1 MEIHMNV
8 IIFED
13 HKLDNLYP
21 ITYVRPV
28 YELKCGHTT
37 LREKIERM
45 IGKASFYY
53 LMRDYLAPVFAKRLG
68 EEKVNQ
74 FEILNKDGVL
84 IINGRLLAIDF
95 KIDLEGPEEVAL
107 SNNQLVYARI
117 KKTSIEKIQF
127 KNLNEFTT
135 AVTSM
140 LPSKNISATLIDYPW
155 NLVQNNPK
163 AIIDDFNQ
171 ITDKGIYGEFSDQA
185 AIIGDKKLIYIAPG
199 SSIHPFVT
207 LDTSNG
213 PIIIEKDVIIH
224 PYTHIEGPNAI
235 GELTQAFGGNIREGC
250 AIGPV
255 CRVRGEIE
263 ESIIHGYSNK
273 HHDGYLGHAYLGEWI
288 NLGAFTS
295 NSDLKNDYTSVQLLV
310 KGELVDSQ
318 DLKVGS
324 FIGDH
329 TKTSIGTL
337 LTTGAMIGI
346 MSNVITAGT
355 LIPKFVPSFC
365 WFLNNRVTKGFG
377 VQHMLSTAAKAM
389 ERRKV
394 QLTPED
400 EAMLRT
406 IFEMTRE
413 ERSFWIK
420 KGYRS

>member
-1 MEIHMNV
+1 MNV

-13 HKLDNLYP
+13 QNFDNLYP
-21 ITYVRPV
+21 LTYLRPI

-53 LMRDYLAPVFAKRLG
+53 FMRDYLAPVFAKKLG
-68 EEKVNQ
+68 KEKVNQ
-74 FEILNKDGVL
+74 LEVLKSDAVL

-95 KIDLEGPEEVAL
+95 KIDLEDPDGIAL

-117 KKTSIEKIQF
+117 RKTAIEKIQF
-127 KNLNEFTT
+127 ENLNEFIT
-135 AVTSM
+135 AIASI
-140 LPSKNISATLIDYPW
+140 LPSKNVMATLIDYPW
-155 NLVQNNPK
+155 NLIQNNSK
-163 AIIDDFNQ
+163 AIVDDFNH
-171 ITDKGIYGEFSDQA
+171 IEDIGIHGYLSNQA
-185 AIIGDKKLIYIAPG
+185 AIVGDKNLIHIAPG
-199 SSIHPFVT
+199 SSIQPFVT

-224 PYTHIEGPNAI
+224 PYTQIEGPHAMDKQS
-235 GELTQAFGGNIREGC
+235 QAFGGNIRAGC

-273 HHDGYLGHAYLGEWI
+273 HHDGFLGHAYVGEWV
-288 NLGAFTS
+288 NLGAFTT
-295 NSDLKNDYTSVQLLV
+295 NSDLKNDYTSVQLYI

-318 DLKVGS
+318 DMKVGS

-337 LTTGAMIGI
+337 LTTGAVIGI
-346 MSNVITAGT
+346 MSNIVTAGT

-365 WFLNNRVTKGFG
+365 WFINNHVTKGFG
-377 VQHMLSTAAKAM
+377 YRHMLTTAARAM

-400 EAMLRT
+400 EAMLNT
-406 IFEMTRE
+406 AFELTKE
-413 ERSFWIK
+413 ERGFWIK
-420 KGYRS
+420 KGFRS

>member
-13 HKLDNLYP
+13 HKFDNLYP

-199 SSIHPFVT
+199 SSIRPFVT

>member
-1 MEIHMNV
+1 MNA

-13 HKLDNLYP
+13 QKFDNLYP

-45 IGKASFYY
+45 IGNASFYY
-53 LMRDYLAPVFAKRLG
+53 FMRDYLAPVFANRLG
-68 EEKVNQ
+68 KEKVNQ
-74 FEILNKDGVL
+74 IDGLKNDDLL
-84 IINGRLLAIDF
+84 IINGRLLSIDF
-95 KIDLEGPEEVAL
+95 KVDLDGPEEVAI
-107 SNNQLVYARI
+107 SDNQLVYARI
-117 KKTSIEKIQF
+117 KKTSTETIQF
-127 KNLNEFTT
+127 NDWNEFIN
-135 AVTSM
+135 AITSI
-140 LPSKNISATLIDYPW
+140 LPSKNVSATLIDYPW
-155 NLVQNNPK
+155 NLVQNNRK
-163 AIIDDFNQ
+163 AIIDDFNH
-171 ITDKGIYGEFSDQA
+171 IIDKGINGEISDQA
-185 AIIGDKKLIYIAPG
+185 AVVGDKNLIHVAPG
-199 SSIHPFVT
+199 SSIRPFVT

-213 PIIIEKDVIIH
+213 PIIIDENVIIH

-235 GELTQAFGGNIREGC
+235 GKRTQAFGGNIREGC

-263 ESIIHGYSNK
+263 ESIIHSYSNK
-273 HHDGYLGHAYLGEWI
+273 HHDGFLGHAYVAEWV
-288 NLGAFTS
+288 NLGAFTT
-295 NSDLKNDYTSVQLLV
+295 NSDLKNDYTSVQLYI
-310 KGELVDSQ
+310 KGELIDSQ
-318 DLKVGS
+318 DIKIGS

-346 MSNVITAGT
+346 MSNVVTAGA

-377 VQHMLSTAAKAM
+377 VQHMLNTAAKAM

-394 QLTPED
+394 QLTSED
-400 EAMLRT
+400 EVMLRT
-406 IFEMTRE
+406 VFEMTKE

-420 KGYRS
+420 KGHRS

>member
-1 MEIHMNV
+1 MEMLMNV

-13 HKLDNLYP
+13 QKYDNLYP
-21 ITYVRPV
+21 LTYLRPV
-28 YELKCGHTT
+28 YELKCGRTT

-45 IGKASFYY
+45 VGNSSFYY
-53 LMRDYLAPVFAKRLG
+53 FMRDYLAPVFAKKLG
-68 EEKVNQ
+68 MEKVNQ
-74 FEILNKDGVL
+74 IDVLKTDDLL
-84 IINGRLLAIDF
+84 IINGKLLTIDF
-95 KIDLEGPEEVAL
+95 KIDLEGPEEVAI
-107 SNNQLVYARI
+107 SDNQLVYVRI
-117 KKTSIEKIQF
+117 KKKSIEKIQF
-127 KNLNEFTT
+127 NDLNEFINTI
-135 AVTSM
+135 TSI
-140 LPSKNISATLIDYPW
+140 LPSKNVSATLIDYPW

-171 ITDKGIYGEFSDQA
+171 ITDKGIHGEFSDQA
-185 AIIGDKKLIYIAPG
+185 AIIGDKNLIYIAPG
-199 SSIHPFVT
+199 SSIRPFVT

-213 PIIIEKDVIIH
+213 PIIIEKNVIIH
-224 PYTHIEGPNAI
+224 PYTHIEGPNAM

-273 HHDGYLGHAYLGEWI
+273 HHDGFLGHAYLGEWV

-346 MSNVITAGT
+346 MSNLITAGT

-377 VQHMLSTAAKAM
+377 FKHMLKTAAKSM
-389 ERRKV
+389 ERRNL
-394 QLTPED
+394 QFTPED

-406 IFEMTRE
+406 VFEMTKE

-420 KGYRS
+420 KGFRS

>member
-1 MEIHMNV
+1 
-8 IIFED
+8 
-13 HKLDNLYP
+13 
-21 ITYVRPV
+21 
-28 YELKCGHTT
+28 
-37 LREKIERM
+37 
-45 IGKASFYY
+45 
-53 LMRDYLAPVFAKRLG
+53 
-68 EEKVNQ
+68 
-74 FEILNKDGVL
+74 
-84 IINGRLLAIDF
+84 
-95 KIDLEGPEEVAL
+95 
-107 SNNQLVYARI
+107 
-117 KKTSIEKIQF
+117 
-127 KNLNEFTT
+127 LNEFTT
-135 AVTSM
+135 AVTSI
-140 LPSKNISATLIDYPW
+140 LPSKNVSATLIDYPW

-185 AIIGDKKLIYIAPG
+185 AIIGDKNLIYIAPG
-199 SSIHPFVT
+199 SSIRPFVT

>member
-1 MEIHMNV
+1 MNV

-13 HKLDNLYP
+13 HKFDNLYP

-74 FEILNKDGVL
+74 FEILKKDGVL

-95 KIDLEGPEEVAL
+95 KIDVEGPEEVAL
-107 SNNQLVYARI
+107 SNNQLVYVRI

-135 AVTSM
+135 AVTSI
-140 LPSKNISATLIDYPW
+140 LPSKNVSATLIDYPW

-185 AIIGDKKLIYIAPG
+185 AIIGDKNLIYIAPG
-199 SSIHPFVT
+199 SSIRPFVT

>member
-1 MEIHMNV
+1 MNV

-13 HKLDNLYP
+13 HKFDNLYP

-199 SSIHPFVT
+199 SSIRPFVT